1 MIKLITKKKNKTGV
15 ITMKKHLRTTPEIKE
30 FLIEADSKFSPIISA
45 VGDIEVEL
53 EPDLFVSLV
62 STIVGQQLSNK
73 VLEIIWNR
81 FDTLLQGEVTPEKVL
96 NLPDEKIRE
105 VGISYRKIEYIKNL
119 AQKVLNGEL
128 DLVALES
135 FSDQE
140 VIEKLVELKGI
151 GVWTAEML
159 LIFSLGRSD
168 VFSVRDL
175 GLRRGVARLYDLGD
189 VSDDEVAKIAAKW
202 SPYRTFAS
210 LYLWRYFS
218 S

>member
-1 MIKLITKKKNKTGV
+1 MIKLITKKKNKTRV

-81 FDTLLQGEVTPEKVL
+81 FDTLLQGEVTPEKIL

-119 AQKVLNGEL
+119 AQK
-128 DLVALES
+128 
-135 FSDQE
+135 F
-140 VIEKLVELKGI
+140 
-151 GVWTAEML
+151 
-159 LIFSLGRSD
+159 
-168 VFSVRDL
+168 
-175 GLRRGVARLYDLGD
+175 
-189 VSDDEVAKIAAKW
+189 
-202 SPYRTFAS
+202 
-210 LYLWRYFS
+210 
-218 S
+218 

>member
-1 MIKLITKKKNKTGV
+1 MIKLITKKKSKTRV
-15 ITMKKHLRTTPEIKE
+15 ITMEKHLRTTPEIKE

-81 FDTLLQGEVTPEKVL
+81 FDTLLQGEVTPEKIL

-159 LIFSLGRSD
+159 LIFSLGRND

>member
-1 MIKLITKKKNKTGV
+1 MIKLITKKTNKTGV

-81 FDTLLQGEVTPEKVL
+81 FDTLLQGEVTPEKIL

>member
-1 MIKLITKKKNKTGV
+1 MIKLITKKKSKTRV

-81 FDTLLQGEVTPEKVL
+81 FDTLLQGEVTPEKIL

-159 LIFSLGRSD
+159 LIFSLGRND

-175 GLRRGVARLYDLGD
+175 GLRRGVTRLYDLGD

>member
-1 MIKLITKKKNKTGV
+1 
-15 ITMKKHLRTTPEIKE
+15 MKKHLRTTPEIKE

-81 FDTLLQGEVTPEKVL
+81 FDTLLQGEVTPEKIL

-159 LIFSLGRSD
+159 LIFSLGRND

-175 GLRRGVARLYDLGD
+175 GLRRGVTRLYDLGD

>member
-1 MIKLITKKKNKTGV
+1 MIKLITKKKSKTRV
-15 ITMKKHLRTTPEIKE
+15 ITMEKHLRTTPEIKE

-81 FDTLLQGEVTPEKVL
+81 FDTLLQGEVTPEKIL

-175 GLRRGVARLYDLGD
+175 GLRRGVTRLYDLGD

>member
-1 MIKLITKKKNKTGV
+1 
-15 ITMKKHLRTTPEIKE
+15 MKKHLRTTPEIKE

-81 FDTLLQGEVTPEKVL
+81 FDTLLQGEVTPEKIL

-135 FSDQE
+135 FSDQD

-159 LIFSLGRSD
+159 LIFSLGRND

>member
-1 MIKLITKKKNKTGV
+1 
-15 ITMKKHLRTTPEIKE
+15 MKKHLRTTPEIKE

-175 GLRRGVARLYDLGD
+175 GLRRGVTRLYDLGD

>member
-1 MIKLITKKKNKTGV
+1 
-15 ITMKKHLRTTPEIKE
+15 MKKHLRTTPEIKE

>member
-1 MIKLITKKKNKTGV
+1 M

-81 FDTLLQGEVTPEKVL
+81 FDTLLQGAVTPEKIL

-159 LIFSLGRSD
+159 LIFSLGRND

>member
-1 MIKLITKKKNKTGV
+1 
-15 ITMKKHLRTTPEIKE
+15 MKKHLRTTPEIKE

-81 FDTLLQGEVTPEKVL
+81 FDTLLQGEVTPEKIL

-159 LIFSLGRSD
+159 LIFSLGRND

>member
-1 MIKLITKKKNKTGV
+1 MIKLITKKKNKTRV
-15 ITMKKHLRTTPEIKE
+15 IPMKKHLRTTPEIKE

-175 GLRRGVARLYDLGD
+175 GLRRGVTRLYDLGD